1 MTDTG
6 APTTTDTD
14 RGARRLAAWLLPAL
28 ALAQVALVLGADLAV
43 RGTVE
48 QLVAGQLAAALEA
61 DEADVEVAI
70 GGVSVLAQGL
80 TGSVDEVR
88 LRVADIEL
96 GRLAGELEV
105 TARTVP
111 FDPAARTG
119 RVSVRYAI
127 TGGELD
133 ALMPDFVGM
142 RVSSVE
148 LRDETI
154 AVAGELVSG
163 GKWFL
168 VELAPGVASGEV
180 SFAVAAVRV
189 AEGEYG
195 SLDELSAH
203 RGYGALLRALR
214 EQSRVCI
221 ADQLPEGFELTALT
235 ARDGTLVAE
244 LRAPHVR
251 LGALSFDRLG
261 SCV

>member
-6 APTTTDTD
+6 APTATDTD

-28 ALAQVALVLGADLAV
+28 ALAQVALLLGADLAV

-154 AVAGELVSG
+154 AVA
-163 GKWFL
+163 
-168 VELAPGVASGEV
+168 
-180 SFAVAAVRV
+180 AVRV

>member
-48 QLVAGQLAAALEA
+48 QLVAGQLAAVLEA

-88 LRVADIEL
+88 L
-96 GRLAGELEV
+96 
-105 TARTVP
+105 
-111 FDPAARTG
+111 
-119 RVSVRYAI
+119 
-127 TGGELD
+127 
-133 ALMPDFVGM
+133 
-142 RVSSVE
+142 
-148 LRDETI
+148 
-154 AVAGELVSG
+154 
-163 GKWFL
+163 
-168 VELAPGVASGEV
+168 
-180 SFAVAAVRV
+180 RV

-221 ADQLPEGFELTALT
+221 ADQLPDGFELTALT

>member
-6 APTTTDTD
+6 APTATDTD

-28 ALAQVALVLGADLAV
+28 ALAQVALLLGADLAV

-96 GRLAGELEV
+96 GRLAGEL
-105 TARTVP
+105 
-111 FDPAARTG
+111 
-119 RVSVRYAI
+119 
-127 TGGELD
+127 
-133 ALMPDFVGM
+133 
-142 RVSSVE
+142 
-148 LRDETI
+148 
-154 AVAGELVSG
+154 VSG
-163 GKWFL
+163 GKWFD

-221 ADQLPEGFELTALT
+221 ADQLPDGFELTALT

>member
-48 QLVAGQLAAALEA
+48 QLVAGQLAAAFEA

-96 GRLAGELEV
+96 GRL
-105 TARTVP
+105 
-111 FDPAARTG
+111 
-119 RVSVRYAI
+119 
-127 TGGELD
+127 
-133 ALMPDFVGM
+133 
-142 RVSSVE
+142 
-148 LRDETI
+148 
-154 AVAGELVSG
+154 AGELVSG

-221 ADQLPEGFELTALT
+221 ADQLPDGFELTALT